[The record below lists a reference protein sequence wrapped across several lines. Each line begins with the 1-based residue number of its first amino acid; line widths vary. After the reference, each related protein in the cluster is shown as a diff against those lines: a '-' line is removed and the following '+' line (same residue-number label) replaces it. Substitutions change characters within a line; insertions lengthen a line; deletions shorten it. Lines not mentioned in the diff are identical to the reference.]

1 MNRKELYTNILS
13 TILSEHPDLVIN
25 NDDVQNELDVNGLED
40 ALILLKTNLQ
50 EENFK
55 VIVESMIANCNE
67 DELNNYEKYLVTRE
81 TFQLLSQKRNFV
93 WNSSELIVLNC
104 DNFLKGEEYKDS
116 TMLAFEKICFDENSR
131 KDFLNY
137 IINNDGKNE
146 YYIIYDRNILN
157 GVDSWKLYM
166 YGLYMCINSGG
177 HIEVDPALN
186 YSPLQFS
193 TTISFN
199 STAKYEQ
206 YIDIFDVISEW
217 NSCKD
222 VLTAFLKMYQIL
234 EYMVYRKE
242 FVSIVT
248 GANVKQSFVRQ
259 IKGLD
264 KKFSNAERDTFVKG
278 LPEVISSFYG
288 EVSDTLVTPDV
299 VAFCTK
305 YYQKNSN
312 GNTYMK
318 PENIRDSAQINSRI
332 SKFIYD
338 VRCSLV
344 HNKESEFH
352 ITTINYDE
360 YASIVPLMRKIMEVV
375 GKKIMETIND
385 TGNRI
390 CFPYR
395 ELRLY

>member
-1 MNRKELYTNILS
+1 MTRKELYTNILT
-13 TILSEHPDLVIN
+13 TILSEHPDFVTN
-25 NDDVQNELDVNGLED
+25 NDDVQNELDVNGVEY
-40 ALILLKTNLQ
+40 ALSLLKTNLQ
-50 EENFK
+50 EESLKF
-55 VIVESMIANCNE
+55 IVESMIANYNE
-67 DELNNYEKYLVTRE
+67 DELNNYEKYLVARE
-81 TFQLLSQKRNFV
+81 TFQQFSQKRNFV
-93 WNSSELIVLNC
+93 WNSSELSVFNC
-104 DNFLKGEEYKDS
+104 DNFLRGEEYKDS
-116 TMLAFEKICFDENSR
+116 TMLAFEKICFEENSR

-146 YYIIYDRNILN
+146 YYIIYDRNIFN
-157 GVDSWKLYM
+157 GVDTWKLYM
-166 YGLYMCINSGG
+166 YGLCMCINSGG
-177 HIEVDPALN
+177 HIEVNPALN
-186 YSPLQFS
+186 CSPLQFN
-193 TTISFN
+193 TTIFFN

-206 YIDIFDVISEW
+206 YIDIYDVISEW
-217 NSCKD
+217 NCCKD

-242 FVSIVT
+242 FVSIVI

-278 LPEVISSFYG
+278 LPEVLSSFDG
-288 EVSDTLVTPDV
+288 EIPDTLVTPDV
-299 VAFCTK
+299 VTFCTK

-318 PENIRDSAQINSRI
+318 PESIRDSAQINSCI

-360 YASIVPLMRKIMEVV
+360 YASIVPLMWKIMEVV